1 MPLMGAVYVGASGL
15 QTSQNSLNTT
25 AHNLSNIETK
35 GYTRQQILQGNKI
48 YNTIGNAAVSSMQV
62 GIGVDY
68 TKTRQVRN
76 QFLDASYRKEAG
88 RGAFYDICSETT
100 GEIQTLL
107 GEMEGASFAK
117 SLSDLWTAVEELQKD
132 PSSSV
137 TQGVFVARC
146 SQFLERAQAVN
157 NGFIEYQN
165 NLNARI
171 KDKVDEV
178 NDYAEKIFKLN
189 RLIQKN
195 ECGVEEANDL
205 RDQRNYILDNLAKL
219 VNIKVVD
226 DGQDGVEVYAENV
239 PLVLDDYVNKME
251 ANTGDNGFYNV
262 TWGKSYNYASVFN
275 FAQEISSEI
284 GSDIGEIKG
293 LVYARGDH
301 RANYSDLLT
310 DKQGYNNSDGDTIP
324 MSSSVVMNTQAEFD
338 KLIHGIVTAI
348 NDILV
353 NGKANIPDSDQAT
366 KTTATGFEIFQRLGS
381 DRYYD
386 ASHATNPNGYIK
398 EDVTGSPVDVSTMYT
413 VSNLKINPDLLKQPT
428 LNSFIKPDSSVDVA
442 KADALAAAFSDDV
455 KMTLN
460 PNTTS
465 TFNFVDF
472 YSAVVGQVGNTGSV
486 YESICK
492 SQQATVDSLEES
504 RQQVLGVS
512 SDDELSNMIRFQ
524 NAFNASSRYI
534 NVINDMLN
542 TIINTMS

>member
-1 MPLMGAVYVGASGL
+1 MPLMGAVYVGQSGL

-76 QFLDASYRKEAG
+76 AFLDASYRKEAG
-88 RGAFYDICSETT
+88 RGAFYDICNETT

-146 SQFLERAQAVN
+146 SQFLERAQAVD
-157 NGFIEYQN
+157 NGLNEYQD

-171 KDKVDEV
+171 QDKVDEV

-205 RDQRNYILDNLAKL
+205 RDQRNYILDKLSKL
-219 VNIKVVD
+219 VNINVVD

-251 ANTGDNGFYNV
+251 AKAGDNGFYDV
-262 TWGKSYNYASVFN
+262 TWGKSFNNANVFN
-275 FAQEISSEI
+275 FAQEVSSEI
-284 GSDIGEIKG
+284 STDIGELKA

-301 RANYSDLLT
+301 RANYSDLL
-310 DKQGYNNSDGDTIP
+310 DKTKYNTSTGDFISV
-324 MSSSVVMNTQAEFD
+324 SSSVVMNTQAEFD
-338 KLIHGIVTAI
+338 KLIHGVVTAI

-353 NGKANIPDSDQAT
+353 NGKANIPDSEQAT
-366 KTTATGFEIFQRLGS
+366 KLTATGFEIFERLGS

-386 ASHATNPNGYIK
+386 ASHPTKPNGYIE
-398 EDVTGSPVDVSTMYT
+398 EDITGSPVDVSTMYT
-413 VSNLKINPDLLKQPT
+413 VSNLKINPDLLKEPT
-428 LNSFIKPDSSVDVA
+428 RNSFVKPDKSVDVD
-442 KADALAAAFSDDV
+442 KANALASAFSDDV

-465 TFNFVDF
+465 TFNFVDY
-472 YSAVVGQVGNTGSV
+472 YSAVVGQVGNTGAV

-542 TIINTMS
+542 TIINNLS